1 MDSPPGMVASDAELL
16 AQQSDMIL
24 LVVRQGVSGAGEI
37 NDMTDNLLSD
47 NQVIMGT
54 VFNAVK
60 SRVIP
65 WNGQYGYSSGYY
77 GSYYKS
83 YDKSKKNQEKAGG
96 ANNAN
101 IQ

>member
-1 MDSPPGMVASDAELL
+1 
-16 AQQSDMIL
+16 MIL

-60 SRVIP
+60 SRVIHE
-65 WNGQYGYSSGYY
+65 WTIWIFQWLLW
-77 GSYYKS
+77 KLL
-83 YDKSKKNQEKAGG
+83 QELR
-96 ANNAN
+96 
-101 IQ
+101 